1 MGGSSDFRASLVH
14 QFGDPPVCSMRST
27 RVACLATLF
36 LLSAVVDRSSVFLGG
51 GLRSKI
57 TEEEVLAAQ
66 QAWGNALVA
75 ISMTFETKGW
85 EAAKVLAEQVIDSAY
100 GYNYGPV
107 LFKPTLTTGDQVF
120 RTTREGA
127 LAYFVGGNPSYPND
141 KGFALKGWRKVDI
154 VNAAIFREGNTA
166 ATVGNVFITDKK
178 GDVTVVDKTW
188 AFFKGKDGKLR
199 IVTHH
204 SSLPYTP

>member
-1 MGGSSDFRASLVH
+1 MGISE
-14 QFGDPPVCSMRST
+14 
-27 RVACLATLF
+27 
-36 LLSAVVDRSSVFLGG
+36 
-51 GLRSKI
+51 K
-57 TEEEVLAAQ
+57 EVLDAQ
-66 QAWGNALVA
+66 QAWGDALVA
-75 ISMTFETKGW
+75 ISTVYENEGF
-85 EAAKVLAEQVIDSAY
+85 EAAKALAEEVIDTAY

-107 LFKPTLTTGDQVF
+107 LFKPTLTSGDQVF

-127 LAYFVGGNPSYPND
+127 LAYFVGGNPLFPKD

-166 ATVGNVFITDKK
+166 ATGGNVFITDKT
-178 GDVTVVDKTW
+178 GAVTVVDKTW

-204 SSLPYTP
+204 SSLPYKP